1 MCEEEVV
8 VLTEDTELWMSSE
21 DDDPED
27 DIDLFLLTDGKE
39 EWL

>member
-21 DDDPED
+21 GDDEED
-27 DIDLFLLTDGKE
+27 DVDLFLLTDGKE